1 MHTEEFVLI
10 PKAMFT
16 EEKPQIAQ
24 VLGNRNLSDKNSVS
38 LCDPTKYKTVPNL
51 ENTIRK
57 KRRRTQ

>member
-24 VLGNRNLSDKNSVS
+24 VLGNKNL
-38 LCDPTKYKTVPNL
+38 
-51 ENTIRK
+51 
-57 KRRRTQ
+57 TQGDAIKSKS